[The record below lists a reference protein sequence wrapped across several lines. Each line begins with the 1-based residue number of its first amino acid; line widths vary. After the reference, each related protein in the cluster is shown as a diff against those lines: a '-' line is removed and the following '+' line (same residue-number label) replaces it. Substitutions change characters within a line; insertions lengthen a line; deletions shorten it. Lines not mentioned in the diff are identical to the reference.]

1 MYMRENSNA
10 SRSPRAQG
18 TPQAPH
24 PLVCRSWEDSK
35 DDACKARSR
44 AARRSF
50 IQALPLARGGL
61 RPGRTLALAVA
72 AARLLLLP
80 GPPSP
85 SSGKTLVTAGP
96 IPTDGKPSGEDAL
109 VWTAGHRVPQR
120 ASWFMDL
127 CVDMFPELIELTRKE
142 LQVPK
147 STLGKA
153 SRVPIVT
160 SASPRVSGVDE
171 LDLGASVQGGRAMR
185 RGCHHKDLLRVFQT
199 LPTFETTG
207 AVTVRG
213 SSIHQ
218 APVTSQTTSQD
229 VNVLAPRRQLSRAQ
243 EKTAGNFKRISSPQ
257 CDGSLGFAI
266 RPSFE
271 KGQDPS

>member
-44 AARRSF
+44 AAHRSF

-127 CVDMFPELIELTRKE
+127 CADMFPS
-142 LQVPK
+142 LQESVERAVFLGGTSICPS
-147 STLGKA
+147 STVL
-153 SRVPIVT
+153 P
-160 SASPRVSGVDE
+160 
-171 LDLGASVQGGRAMR
+171 QR
-185 RGCHHKDLLRVFQT
+185 RFRQ
-199 LPTFETTG
+199 
-207 AVTVRG
+207 R
-213 SSIHQ
+213 
-218 APVTSQTTSQD
+218 PV
-229 VNVLAPRRQLSRAQ
+229 V
-243 EKTAGNFKRISSPQ
+243 
-257 CDGSLGFAI
+257 
-266 RPSFE
+266 
-271 KGQDPS
+271 